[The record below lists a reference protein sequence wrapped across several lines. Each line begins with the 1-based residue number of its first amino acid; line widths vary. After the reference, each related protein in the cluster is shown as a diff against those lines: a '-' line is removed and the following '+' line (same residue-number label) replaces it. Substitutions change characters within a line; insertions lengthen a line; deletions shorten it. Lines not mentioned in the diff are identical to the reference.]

1 LQCGKAAGTDPPRI
15 QFNSSKK
22 KEKKRKRRAI
32 PLACMSCNTSTQ
44 TSLHLPL
51 LSFSSVFVSRGLQIA
66 HLKEWFL
73 SYPALHN

>member
-1 LQCGKAAGTDPPRI
+1 VEKQQGLILQE
-15 QFNSSKK
+15 FSSIPQKK
-22 KEKKRKRRAI
+22 KEKKRKRTAI